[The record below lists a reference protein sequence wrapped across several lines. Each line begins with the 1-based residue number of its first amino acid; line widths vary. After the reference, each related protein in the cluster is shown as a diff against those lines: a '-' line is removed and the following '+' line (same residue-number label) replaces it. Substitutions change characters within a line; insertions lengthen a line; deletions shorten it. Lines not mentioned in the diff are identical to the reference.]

1 MRSHWT
7 NPTIVRRPSIAALAA
22 AALLVA
28 CDQPAGP
35 SRPGGRILADA
46 TGGNVSAHGSGTVP
60 GWSSDFDAAGVF
72 HTNTGALKF
81 SFDFSG
87 TNTAATDI
95 VLVSGNW
102 SVRDPVTNVALDY
115 TGPATVILPY
125 HTLTVESGSTCTIT
139 AANGTM
145 LAQTCSLQ
153 AQDLAS
159 NGGVDTICFEGSAGN
174 AFIATLGVIGD
185 IFELCPQLASGNMI
199 ID

>member
-7 NPTIVRRPSIAALAA
+7 NPTTIRRPTIAALSA

-60 GWSSDFDAAGVF
+60 GLSVDVETATRNVG
-72 HTNTGALKF
+72 GLKF

-87 TNTAATDI
+87 TNTAGLDV
-95 VLVSGNW
+95 VLVSGKW
-102 SVRDPVTNVALDY
+102 SVSDPVTNVAVDY
-115 TGPATVILPY
+115 TGPATVSLGA
-125 HTLTVESGSTCTIT
+125 HTLSLVGFPNPCTIT
-139 AANGTM
+139 TANGTM
-145 LAQTCSLQ
+145 AGNCRFH

-159 NGGVDTICFEGSAGN
+159 NGGVDTICFDAEDGIGSGLL
-174 AFIATLGVIGD
+174 TLPFGGPP
-185 IFELCPQLASGNMI
+185 CPQLASGNMN

>member
-46 TGGNVSAHGSGTVP
+46 TGGNVSAHGSGTIP
-60 GWSSDFDAAGVF
+60 GSSFDVGAGTF
-72 HTNTGALKF
+72 NTGGLKF

-87 TNTAATDI
+87 ANTASSNV
-95 VLVSGNW
+95 VLVSGKW
-102 SVRDPVTNVALDY
+102 SASDPVTNVALDY
-115 TGPATVILPY
+115 TGPATVNLAA
-125 HTLTVESGSTCTIT
+125 HTLSIVRFTGDCTIT
-139 AANGTM
+139 TANGPM
-145 LAQTCSLQ
+145 VGYICELQ

-159 NGGVDTICFEGSAGN
+159 NGGVDTICFDGSAGN
-174 AFIATLGVIGD
+174 GGINTLGFIGAP
-185 IFELCPQLASGNMI
+185 FNPCGQLASGNMN